1 VSLVSRR
8 LFGCI
13 DFELCLLLVVSLC
26 SYWRGGGGLFLIK
39 SFRL

>member
-1 VSLVSRR
+1 MSLVGRR

-26 SYWRGGGGLFLIK
+26 SYWGGGFI
-39 SFRL
+39 SY